1 MDASH
6 SYSIEDPKPITT
18 NNRRLSV
25 WQLKGLET
33 KTITIENL
41 DDKQKPQPKTIG
53 TVTIKMIASLTGN
66 FFQSLLSIFSCI
78 IYVLG
83 TYETSSDS
91 FTEIEYAIAAL
102 FSVDYLWGFSI
113 AKDKRAFMLHPM
125 NVVDLMSIL
134 PVFLNLFTV
143 SDKQSQQGNSLM
155 FTRIIRII
163 RVVRILRLYR
173 LFTVT

>member
-1 MDASH
+1 MDVSYN
-6 SYSIEDPKPITT
+6 YSIEDPKPI
-18 NNRRLSV
+18 NKRRESV
-25 WQLKGLET
+25 WQNIDLNRI
-33 KTITIENL
+33 TITTEVL
-41 DDKQKPQPKTIG
+41 DEAKLKSQQKTIG
-53 TVTIKMIASLTGN
+53 TVTIKMIATLTGN

-91 FTEIEYAIAAL
+91 FAEIEYAIAAL

-125 NVVDLMSIL
+125 NFVDLMSIL

-143 SDKQSQQGNSLM
+143 SNK
-155 FTRIIRII
+155 
-163 RVVRILRLYR
+163 
-173 LFTVT
+173 